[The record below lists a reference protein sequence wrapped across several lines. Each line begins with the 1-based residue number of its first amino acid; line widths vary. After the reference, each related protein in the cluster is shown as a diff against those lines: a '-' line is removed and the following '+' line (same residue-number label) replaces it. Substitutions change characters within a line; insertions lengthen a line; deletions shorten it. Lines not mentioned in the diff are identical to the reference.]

1 MCMVAWC
8 GVQGGHSSGNR
19 DRLDSD
25 SDGSEPGDVP
35 DVNTTETQLQ
45 QQVYCHTVYTMV
57 HTVMMCCMYE

>member
-35 DVNTTETQLQ
+35 DVNTTESAITAAGNLP
-45 QQVYCHTVYTMV
+45 YCLYHGSHYNDVLYG
-57 HTVMMCCMYE
+57 